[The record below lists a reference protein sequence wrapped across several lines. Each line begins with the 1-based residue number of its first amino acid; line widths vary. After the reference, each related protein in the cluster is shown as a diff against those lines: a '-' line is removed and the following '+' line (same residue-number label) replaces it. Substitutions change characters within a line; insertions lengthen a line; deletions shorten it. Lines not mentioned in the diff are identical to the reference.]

1 MAIVVA
7 LFGYINF
14 RGASETGLVG
24 NIVTIAKVVILGVFI
39 AFGIS
44 AILAK
49 PDLNVFTDNFLPHGL
64 GGVFVAMGL
73 TFIAFEGYEIILLA
87 MTP

>member
-1 MAIVVA
+1 MSVIVI

-14 RGASETGLVG
+14 RGASETGLIG
-24 NIVTIAKVVILGVFI
+24 NIVTIAKVVILAVFVG
-39 AFGIS
+39 FGIS
-44 AILAK
+44 AIIAK

-73 TFIAFEGYEIILLA
+73 TFIAFEGVRDHCTER
-87 MTP
+87 